1 VDEAIIC
8 VCLAHWY
15 FFFRFVIHRLKL
27 ILDYWLPVNDI
38 LIVLLFL
45 LRSSTE
51 ANAYSQMLTT

>member
-8 VCLAHWY
+8 QFGTLV
-15 FFFRFVIHRLKL
+15 FFFSFPYSSSQI
-27 ILDYWLPVNDI
+27 DSSYWLPVNDI

-51 ANAYSQMLTT
+51 ANAYSQMLAN